1 MKIPFDSTDWDLQHG
16 TAYSKAFDDTV
27 GIFRAHLPGIA
38 LQFRMVTAPELLKS
52 WNSPPSLRTPGYRLH
67 EILPVVL
74 DEKPTGFEGQTT
86 APTESREVRAGETEP
101 ELDFDEFLVPDLE
114 YGRNQWDD
122 GTPV

>member
-1 MKIPFDSTDWDLQHG
+1 VNIPFDSTDWDLQHG
-16 TAYSKAFDDTV
+16 TAYSKAFVDTV

-38 LQFRMVTAPELLKS
+38 LQCRMVTAPELLTT

-74 DEKPTGFEGQTT
+74 DENTSVFEGQTA

-101 ELDFDEFLVPDLE
+101 ELNIDEFLVPE
-114 YGRNQWDD
+114 SEHGRNQWDD
-122 GTPV
+122 GTTV